1 MFFVLDEIASFAFSL
16 DILFKR
22 QVMQSYSLSLIE
34 NLARLL
40 RVVLRKISARSR
52 TSECGDCWTTVRSE
66 GGKAE
71 LARPPPSVSGYRD
84 NWPWMC
90 RVQRRSRRRPST
102 IRPVSFHVRYSR
114 RKTRSALGSASC
126 TILIREFAEEEIL
139 NYERKVWER
148 IQSFSIFQ
156 DFGVS
161 SWSSLFFILI
171 SKVFYEEIYG
181 RMGFR
186 KLYIL
191 KFKNASSNLAN
202 FKREE
207 FEKLK
212 SILKSCLWTN
222 RKL

>member
-22 QVMQSYSLSLIE
+22 QVMQSYSLIE

-71 LARPPPSVSGYRD
+71 LARPPPSVSEYRD

-171 SKVFYEEIYG
+171 SKVFYGGRFMEE
-181 RMGFR
+181 RDLENCTSWNLKM
-186 KLYIL
+186 IL
-191 KFKNASSNLAN
+191 RILPILNGKN
-202 FKREE
+202 
-207 FEKLK
+207 LK
-212 SILKSCLWTN
+212 NWSQF
-222 RKL
+222 

>member
-1 MFFVLDEIASFAFSL
+1 MFFVLDEIASFVFSL

-22 QVMQSYSLSLIE
+22 QVMQSYSLIE

-126 TILIREFAEEEIL
+126 TILIREFAEEEEIL
-139 NYERKVWER
+139 NCERKV
-148 IQSFSIFQ
+148 
-156 DFGVS
+156 
-161 SWSSLFFILI
+161 
-171 SKVFYEEIYG
+171 
-181 RMGFR
+181 
-186 KLYIL
+186 
-191 KFKNASSNLAN
+191 
-202 FKREE
+202 
-207 FEKLK
+207 
-212 SILKSCLWTN
+212 
-222 RKL
+222 

>member
-114 RKTRSALGSASC
+114 F
-126 TILIREFAEEEIL
+126 E
-139 NYERKVWER
+139 
-148 IQSFSIFQ
+148 
-156 DFGVS
+156 
-161 SWSSLFFILI
+161 
-171 SKVFYEEIYG
+171 
-181 RMGFR
+181 
-186 KLYIL
+186 
-191 KFKNASSNLAN
+191 
-202 FKREE
+202 
-207 FEKLK
+207 EKLDPRLGIRFLHNFNSRIRGGRNFELREK
-212 SILKSCLWTN
+212 GLRKNPKFFDFPGFWSLELIKFVFHFNFESFLRGDLWKN
-222 RKL
+222 GI